1 MSTLNIIVLFVD
13 NQINLASN
21 YAETYPLTIVS
32 PKFWSSMKLV
42 GK

>member
-1 MSTLNIIVLFVD
+1 MPTLNIIVFFVD

-21 YAETYPLTIVS
+21 YAETYQLTIVS
-32 PKFWSSMKLV
+32 PEFWSSIKLV